1 MPVNRRSV
9 VCSALVAVRETFQV
23 SRENLWARVIIEDK
37 SVDAAARQVEQLV
50 LIDRT
55 RCAYFAAIVV
65 SLSQEPGVRKVLAG
79 ASRVEREYD

>member
-9 VCSALVAVRETFQV
+9 VCIALVAARETFQV
-23 SRENLWARVIIEDK
+23 SRENLWTRVIIGDK
-37 SVDAAARQVEQLV
+37 SIDAAAHQVEQLV

-55 RCAYFAAIVV
+55 RCAYFAIIVV

-79 ASRVEREYD
+79 ASRVECEYD